1 MAATARHRFRPCL
14 LRGEDRW
21 KAAVWLD
28 NQSLTY
34 ALSQIGT
41 TPSLRAVKYMESVM
55 GHWALSAAAAVAILA
70 SGSASSAQVLISGK
84 YVLDR
89 AQSDD
94 VHQAIE
100 SAGPSPSNFNWVNV
114 RGWLLKSN
122 FPTDGLRI
130 SSIAGRFSVG
140 DDSPKPLIDVWTG
153 GAPIK
158 WKLNDGQVYDV
169 SAKADGE
176 AVLLT
181 FRGLY
186 SERTT
191 IYRSV
196 GQQLV
201 VETTIISPD
210 LSAPIRYKLV
220 YNQAK

>member
-1 MAATARHRFRPCL
+1 MPAEQQESVESCGLARQP
-14 LRGEDRW
+14 
-21 KAAVWLD
+21 
-28 NQSLTY
+28 SLTY

-41 TPSLRAVKYMESVM
+41 TPSLRAVKFMESVM
-55 GHWALSAAAAVAILA
+55 SHWALSAAAAVAILI

-89 AQSDD
+89 AESDNAA
-94 VHQAIE
+94 QAIE
-100 SAGPSPSNFNWVNV
+100 STAPSPSNSKWGRV
-114 RGWLLKSN
+114 RGRLLKSGLG
-122 FPTDGLRI
+122 TDGLRI

-140 DDSPKPLIDVWTG
+140 DYSPKPLIDLWIG

-169 SAKADGE
+169 SAKTDGG

-181 FRGLY
+181 FRGSY
-186 SERTT
+186 GDRTT
-191 IYRSV
+191 IFRSV

-201 VETTIISPD
+201 VENIIIIPE